1 MLYIDIFGVKFW
13 LLLFIPFSDDNIKV
27 YVRVRPPESY
37 ANEIDHKPCLEVTSR
52 TSLTLFSKP
61 DPKVFTYDQVADPN
75 TTQVWATKS
84 DQCVYTTRPSSGS
97 TLPLISWLVLDR
109 DKQ

>member
-1 MLYIDIFGVKFW
+1 MRNFLSTC
-13 LLLFIPFSDDNIKV
+13 SDDNIKV

-75 TTQVWATKS
+75 TTQVRFRTNSQHRKKLIN
-84 DQCVYTTRPSSGS
+84 VLGS
-97 TLPLISWLVLDR
+97 V
-109 DKQ
+109 

>member
-1 MLYIDIFGVKFW
+1 M
-13 LLLFIPFSDDNIKV
+13 
-27 YVRVRPPESY
+27 YVRVRPPDSY

-75 TTQVWATKS
+75 TTQVQYQSYLTIRLWAQDFYEVIVDEGKA
-84 DQCVYTTRPSSGS
+84 QINYHLRNREQV
-97 TLPLISWLVLDR
+97 I
-109 DKQ
+109 

>member
-1 MLYIDIFGVKFW
+1 MSLS
-13 LLLFIPFSDDNIKV
+13 SDDNIKV
-27 YVRVRPPESY
+27 YVRVRPPDSY

-75 TTQVWATKS
+75 TTQVQFIILYLNFKLFN
-84 DQCVYTTRPSSGS
+84 Q
-97 TLPLISWLVLDR
+97 
-109 DKQ
+109 